1 MEKMPAP
8 AIGGFRCATGGA
20 MTMRH
25 NSDRLNASTTN
36 DSS

>member
-1 MEKMPAP
+1 MEKKAAP
-8 AIGGFRCATGGA
+8 AIDGFRRATGGA

-25 NSDRLNASTTN
+25 NGDRLNASTTN